1 MNELVRYE
9 QQRAI
14 DVRRKMLNTEAVA
27 ELSDI
32 EKSIFAASTTQA
44 IKEIEERTLVE
55 KLSKLFRYV
64 AIDVGYNIPQDA
76 GEWQYLQTR
85 LADVLR
91 RYYGN
96 KTLNDVKMAFELLV
110 TGGLDAYLP
119 KDSNGNPDN
128 KHYQR
133 FNADYIG
140 KILKA
145 YKAKQKEV
153 FAKTFKNEPQEKV
166 SREEIERAE
175 RERIVKNKGI
185 FYRYKYGKLDF
196 GFVGLI
202 MCCRWL
208 TNLGFISDIEIT
220 EADKTAAYQYYLQRY
235 AAGFGNKYEL
245 SYVKKKGHDAHTLQ
259 PIARQEAIKRQV
271 IEAFDYM
278 IEIGYQP

>member
-14 DVRRKMLNTEAVA
+14 DVRRKMLNTEALA

-44 IKEIEERTLVE
+44 IKDIEERTLVE

-110 TGGLDAYLP
+110 TGGLDTYLP
-119 KDSNGNPDN
+119 KDKNGNPDTG
-128 KHYQR
+128 HYQR
-133 FNADYIG
+133 FNVEYLG
-140 KILKA
+140 KVMKA
-145 YKAKQKEV
+145 YAQKQAEV
-153 FAKTFKNEPQEKV
+153 FAKIKTNEEQKPTDEELQKV
-166 SREEIERAE
+166 KENQI
-175 RERIVKNKGI
+175 KGCKGI
-185 FYRYKYGKLDF
+185 FYRYKYGKLNF

-208 TNLGFISDIEIT
+208 TDLGFISDIEIT
-220 EADKTAAYQYYLQRY
+220 EADKTAAYQYYLQRF

>member
-14 DVRRKMLNTEAVA
+14 DVRRKMLNTEALA

-44 IKEIEERTLVE
+44 IKDIEERTLVE

-110 TGGLDAYLP
+110 TGRLDTYLP
-119 KDSNGNPDN
+119 KDKNGNPDTG
-128 KHYQR
+128 HYQR
-133 FNADYIG
+133 FNVEYLG
-140 KILKA
+140 KVMKA
-145 YKAKQKEV
+145 YAQKQAEV
-153 FAKTFKNEPQEKV
+153 FAKIKTNDEQKPTDEELQKAKEKQV
-166 SREEIERAE
+166 
-175 RERIVKNKGI
+175 VGCKGI

-208 TNLGFISDIEIT
+208 TDLGFISDIEIT
-220 EADKTAAYQYYLQRY
+220 EADKTAAYQYYLQRF

-245 SYVKKKGHDAHTLQ
+245 SYVKKKGHDAHPLQ